1 MQNIWQDK
9 KKAVPLHSLK
19 SNNRFQVYET
29 DKSHTTSSLG
39 IPQDGNIARVLGCSG
54 AI

>member
-1 MQNIWQDK
+1 MFGGFK
-9 KKAVPLHSLK
+9 EKPYLRTRLK
-19 SNNRFQVYET
+19 IET